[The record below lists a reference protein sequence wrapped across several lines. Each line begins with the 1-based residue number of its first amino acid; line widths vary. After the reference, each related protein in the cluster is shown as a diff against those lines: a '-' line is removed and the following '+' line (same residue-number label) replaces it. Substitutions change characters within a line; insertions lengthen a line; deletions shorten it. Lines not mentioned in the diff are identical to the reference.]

1 MDKSPFRTLKLKSGE
16 DIIAKMVNNKKDSI
30 EIERPMILKTMHLV
44 DNMTGQKRET
54 MVLYDWLKATDR
66 IRITLPKDHILLIT
80 NCNPDVLKAYEIQK
94 KYDDAPFTMH
104 RPKGNDSDDKPK
116 VGGFN
121 LENILESVREQMKAA
136 RMQPEDL
143 DDMSLEEIM
152 EEAAEEL
159 HMVDDDRENAED
171 YGSSFSD
178 WSPDPED
185 YLT

>member
-1 MDKSPFRTLKLKSGE
+1 MNKSPFRTLKLKSGE
-16 DIIAKMVNNKKDSI
+16 DIVAKMVNSKKDSI
-30 EIERPMILKTMHLV
+30 EIERPMILKTMHFV
-44 DNMTGQKRET
+44 ESVTGHKRET

-66 IRITLPKDHILLIT
+66 IRITLPKEHILLIT
-80 NCNPDVLKAYEIQK
+80 NCNPDVLNAYEIQK
-94 KYDDAPFTMH
+94 KYDDTPFVSQ
-104 RPKGNDSDDKPK
+104 RPTGNDSDGKPK
-116 VGGFN
+116 LGGFN

-152 EEAAEEL
+152 EEASEEL